1 MRVLAAAGLLLVI
14 SCGGAA
20 QRAPGTD
27 CGATDERFGSFDSA
41 ARECVWNA
49 YTNGEAVHWA
59 LRAYTIEGD
68 PVPYTLAFDPR
79 YGLVVTRDTSADR
92 FGGVGNQRVFTY
104 RCRTMTKSPQRE
116 DIARYSFLLTN
127 CTGDGPT
134 ASVP

>member
-1 MRVLAAAGLLLVI
+1 MVMSGLFLAI

-20 QRAPGTD
+20 QLAPGID
-27 CGATDERFGSFDSA
+27 CGATDERVGSFDST

-49 YTNGEAVHWA
+49 YTKGEAVHWA

-68 PVPYTLAFDPR
+68 PVAYTLAFDRR

-92 FGGVGNQRVFTY
+92 FAGVGSQRVFTY
-104 RCRTMTKSPQRE
+104 RCRDMTKSPQRE
-116 DIARYSFLLTN
+116 DSSRYGFLLTN
-127 CTGDGPT
+127 CIGDGPT